1 MGVAIA
7 LGVAGL
13 AGGILGGM
21 GEAAN
26 AKAQYTANKIEV
38 ERNNFQNA
46 LANDKKNMAS
56 ARANA
61 MRRYNNEAIQ
71 KAAVN
76 QYADDRRMIRESF
89 QANSK
94 GMASMQISQKASL
107 IAEATGKGLR
117 GGMVSRM
124 KTIQRD
130 QAQSQRQNNRNQ
142 AYSQSLSSLA
152 AYNGALNGRDLMGR
166 NEANIFM
173 PGSSGV
179 APGDNTLGMLAGGLQ
194 GGVSGFSSGLNIQNQ
209 VKDAGGWGELF
220 SF

>member
-26 AKAQYTANKIEV
+26 AEAQYAANKIEV
-38 ERNNFQNA
+38 ERNNFQNS

-71 KAAVN
+71 KAAVS
-76 QYADDRRMIRESF
+76 QYADDRRMIRETF
-89 QANSK
+89 QANSH
-94 GMASMQISQKASL
+94 GMAAMQISQKASL

-117 GGMVSRM
+117 GGMISRM
-124 KTIQRD
+124 KTIQNA
-130 QAQSQRQNNRNQ
+130 QAKDNRMKNRKQ

-152 AYNGALNGRDLMGR
+152 SYNGALNQRDLMGR
-166 NEANIFM
+166 NEANIYM
-173 PGSSGV
+173 PGSKGV
-179 APGDNTLGMLAGGLQ
+179 APGDNTLGMLAGGLS
-194 GGVSGFSSGLNIQNQ
+194 GGISGFSSGLNIQNQ
-209 VKDAGGWGELF
+209 VDDAGGWGELF
-220 SF
+220 S

>member
-26 AKAQYTANKIEV
+26 AKAQYAANKIEV

-71 KAAVN
+71 KSAVSK
-76 QYADDRRMIRESF
+76 YADDRRMIRETF
-89 QANSK
+89 QANSH
-94 GMASMQISQKASL
+94 GMAAMQISQKASL

-117 GGMVSRM
+117 GGMISRM
-124 KTIQRD
+124 KTIQNA
-130 QAQSQRQNNRNQ
+130 QAQDKRMQNRKQ
-142 AYSQSLSSLA
+142 AYSQSLSALA
-152 AYNGALNGRDLMGR
+152 SYDGALNQRDLMGR
-166 NEANIFM
+166 NEANIYM
-173 PGSSGV
+173 PGSTGV
-179 APGDNTLGMLAGGLQ
+179 APGDNTLGMLAGAIS
-194 GGVSGFSSGLNIQNQ
+194 GGAQGFSSGLNIQNQ
-209 VKDAGGWGELF
+209 VNDAGGWGKLF
-220 SF
+220 S

>member
-26 AKAQYTANKIEV
+26 AEAQYTANKIEV
-38 ERNNFQNA
+38 ERNNFQNS

-71 KAAVN
+71 KAAVSK
-76 QYADDRRMIRESF
+76 YADDRRMIRETF
-89 QANSK
+89 QANSH
-94 GMASMQISQKASL
+94 GMAAMQISQKASL

-124 KTIQRD
+124 KTIQNA
-130 QAQSQRQNNRNQ
+130 QAKDKRMQNRKQ

-152 AYNGALNGRDLMGR
+152 SYDGALNQRDLMGR
-166 NEANIFM
+166 NEANIYM
-173 PGSSGV
+173 PGSTGV
-179 APGDNTLGMLAGGLQ
+179 APGDNTLGMLAGGLS
-194 GGVSGFSSGLNIQNQ
+194 GGVQGFSSGLNIQNQ
-209 VKDAGGWGELF
+209 VDDAGGWGKLF
-220 SF
+220 S